1 MHGGSCESEVVE
13 CGRALVRIIGKPI
26 DLFSFP
32 FGRVDNIRNETRQ
45 AISAA
50 GYVALFSS
58 HGGVVGPRTDPYDIP
73 RMGSS
78 YESSASIVYCR
89 SRALRWVS
97 SRRHFG
103 AKEVIPRKLHVDARV
118 R

>member
-1 MHGGSCESEVVE
+1 VEAAESEVVE

-78 YESSASIVYCR
+78 YESSALYCLLQIE
-89 SRALRWVS
+89 ALRWVS

-103 AKEVIPRKLHVDARV
+103 AKEVIRGSCMLTPRV

>member
-1 MHGGSCESEVVE
+1 MGGAGFDVGAHTVDHVDLGRCTVEAAESEVVE

-58 HGGVVGPRTDPYDIP
+58 QAVWSALAQI
-73 RMGSS
+73 RMIFKDG
-78 YESSASIVYCR
+78 
-89 SRALRWVS
+89 
-97 SRRHFG
+97 
-103 AKEVIPRKLHVDARV
+103 KLL
-118 R
+118 